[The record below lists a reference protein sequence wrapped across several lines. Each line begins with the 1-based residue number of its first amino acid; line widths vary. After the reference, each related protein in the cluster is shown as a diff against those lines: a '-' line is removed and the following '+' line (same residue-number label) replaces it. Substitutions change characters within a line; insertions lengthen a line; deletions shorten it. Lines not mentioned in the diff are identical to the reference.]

1 MVPFA
6 SAAIIPGERGA
17 VFKKVR
23 ARVKPASG
31 TWGGWFGIDPDREND
46 GAIGRLANLV
56 IEAVGHPASFAALT
70 PVRQNLFPWTFRDEL
85 RRVESS
91 CARFHDDHRTAPPVH
106 RMAARRGCDGSLER
120 AAAVG
125 DPRAGCRLRR

>member
-23 ARVKPASG
+23 TRVKPASG
-31 TWGGWFGIDPDREND
+31 TWEGFGIDPDREFD

-56 IEAVGHPASFAALT
+56 IDDVEHPASFAAIT

-85 RRVESS
+85 RRVEPS
-91 CARFHDDHRTAPPVH
+91 CVRFHDDHRTAPPVH
-106 RMAARRGCDGSLER
+106 RMAARRGRDGSLER